1 MSSWGVVGGR
11 GMIWEGCSLVVPI
24 CGTVEYVPKR
34 EELYF
39 CGVVGGGGVGYGGWS
54 CCLGW

>member
-39 CGVVGGGGVGYGGWS
+39 GGGGGVGYGGWS